1 VTVVVPVTAYKVAE
15 FVPWFEV
22 QNGLV
27 GLRDIP
33 QGFTRRGSVMMARP
47 GMSETRFV

>member
-1 VTVVVPVTAYKVAE
+1 VVVPITAYRVAE

-22 QNGLV
+22 QKGLV
-27 GLRDIP
+27 GLRDMP
-33 QGFTRRGSVMMARP
+33 QGLTKRGSVIVARP